1 MREGA
6 PPRALVLAQ
15 APTQYHPMEV
25 YMNKTYGAPHIDAEA
40 SVNAKTLAQFAS
52 PNTESSVPSKRI

>member
-1 MREGA
+1 M
-6 PPRALVLAQ
+6 LAQ

-25 YMNKTYGAPHIDAEA
+25 YMKKTYGAPHIDAEA
-40 SVNAKTLAQFAS
+40 SVNAKTLAHLAS